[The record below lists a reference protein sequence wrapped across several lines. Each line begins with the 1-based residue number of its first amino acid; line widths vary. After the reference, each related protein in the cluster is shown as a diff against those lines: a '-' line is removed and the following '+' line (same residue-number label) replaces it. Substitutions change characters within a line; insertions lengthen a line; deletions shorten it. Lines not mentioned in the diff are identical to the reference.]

1 VHENAWQRIELL
13 RKRLY
18 QIVDEYEGNLLHPRV
33 IQASQKLDVEI
44 AHLMQLQ
51 TAKQASLHIAV

>member
-1 VHENAWQRIELL
+1 MYETAWQRIELL

-18 QIVDEYEGNLLHPRV
+18 QIVAEHEGNLLHPHV

-44 AHLMQLQ
+44 AHVMQIQ
-51 TAKQASLHIAV
+51 AAKNTSLHIAV